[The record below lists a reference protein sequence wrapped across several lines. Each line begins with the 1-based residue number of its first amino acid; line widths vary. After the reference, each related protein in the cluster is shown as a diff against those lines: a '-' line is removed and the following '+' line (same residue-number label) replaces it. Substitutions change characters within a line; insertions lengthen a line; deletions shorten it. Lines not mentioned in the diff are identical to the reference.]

1 MEIDRELWPVL
12 SRLLDEALE
21 LPADARDTW
30 LESLPAIHAALK
42 PTLRELLNHH
52 SAAETRDFLGT
63 MFKVAANDDPHA
75 SAPIPSL
82 AQGTTVGPYVIEE
95 EIGRGGMG
103 AVWRA
108 RRGDGVIKRPVAL
121 KLPHAGPHG
130 QDLIERFARER
141 DILAALAHPHIAR
154 LYDAGIDAKGQP
166 FLALEYVPG
175 QPITRY
181 CDERRL
187 DVPQRLRMFQQVLR
201 AVQYAH
207 VHLVVHRDIKPS
219 NVIVGTDRR
228 AMLLDFGIA
237 KLVEGDASGED
248 AAARTQFAAAMTPD
262 YASPEQIRGESV
274 TTASDVYSLGVLLF
288 EILTGRR
295 PYKLKRDSRGA
306 LEDAILQ
313 MESPRPSQS
322 VRDEAAALAR
332 STTIKALARTLRGDL
347 ETIVL
352 KALKKDP
359 ADRYATVDA
368 FLQDIERYLHGHPVL
383 ARPDS
388 RWYRVRKLVAR
399 HKLSAVTSAVALI
412 LIIATAAIA
421 LVEARRAEEQ
431 RDRAL
436 ALASRNEAVSEF
448 LNQLITE
455 AGGAGKPVAVSDM
468 LARAEAL
475 VNAEYRDQPEHRAAV
490 LAMLGIYYHTTG
502 EDVRAEP
509 LLRQA
514 LEAVRTSPDGDLRRK
529 LMCDHAMS
537 QAPLGKVPESL
548 RTLQAVVADPDT
560 SPLVSAQCLEYLAF
574 MAQDANDAAAA
585 LKYGNLAL
593 QRLREVP
600 HSRALEAM
608 FLSSVGYAEHL
619 SGRNDAA
626 DRLFAQSLAEFARA
640 GRDRNADAISVRN
653 NAAVVSDGAG
663 NPRRSLQLY
672 EQTLA
677 IVAQNDPGAQPPPY
691 LVGNHA
697 HALETLGRFGE
708 ATKVYQQCVAQ
719 TDQAGNMNSRA
730 FCLLGLESVAQ
741 QTGDLAAAERYLAQ
755 ANEIIPKTMPPAHP
769 ASLALRVARA
779 RIDIARHQF
788 RTARADL
795 DFVLANGKSGSAMSF
810 ASLARAELN
819 LAENDVA
826 AAESDA
832 RRALSIVQAAQGG
845 IPYSNRTGAA
855 WLMLGK
861 VLAQKGEASAARAAF
876 RAAIQNLSNTVDADH
891 PLLQEA
897 QRLAAR

>member
-1 MEIDRELWPVL
+1 MEIEREQWPVL
-12 SRLLDEALE
+12 SKLLDEALE
-21 LPADARDTW
+21 LPVEARDTW
-30 LESLPAIHAALK
+30 LESLPAMHAGLK
-42 PTLRELLNHH
+42 STLRELLNHH
-52 SAAETRDFLGT
+52 SAAETHDFLGT
-63 MFKVAANDDPHA
+63 MFKVAANEEPHA
-75 SAPIPSL
+75 TPPPAL
-82 AQGTTVGPYVIEE
+82 AQGTIVGPYVIEE

-121 KLPHAGPHG
+121 KLPHAGPYGHE
-130 QDLIERFARER
+130 LIERFARER

-154 LYDAGIDAKGQP
+154 LYDAGFDAHGQP

-187 DVPQRLRMFQQVLR
+187 DVSQRLRMFQQVLR

-207 VHLVVHRDIKPS
+207 AHLVVHRDIKPS
-219 NVIVGTDRR
+219 NVIVGPDRR

-237 KLVEGDASGED
+237 KLVEGEASGDD
-248 AAARTQFAAAMTPD
+248 AAGRTQFAAAMTPD
-262 YASPEQIRGESV
+262 YASPEQIKGESV
-274 TTASDVYSLGVLLF
+274 TTASDIYSLGVLLF

-295 PYKLKRDSRGA
+295 PYRLTRDSRGA
-306 LEDAILQ
+306 LEDAILKT
-313 MESPRPSQS
+313 EPARPSQT
-322 VRDEAAALAR
+322 VRDETAAHAR
-332 STTIKALARTLRGDL
+332 STTPKSLSRALRGDL
-347 ETIVL
+347 DTIVL

-359 ADRYATVDA
+359 GERYATADA

-399 HKLSAVTSAVALI
+399 HKLSAVTSAVALT
-412 LIIATAAIA
+412 LIVATAAVA
-421 LVEARRAEEQ
+421 LIEAHHAEVQ

-475 VNAEYRDQPEHRAAV
+475 VNTEYRDQPEHRAAV
-490 LAMLGIYYHTTG
+490 LAMLGIYYHTNG

-514 LEAVRTSPDGDLRRK
+514 LDAVRTSADGDLRRK
-529 LMCDHAMS
+529 LMCDHAMTR
-537 QAPLGKVPESL
+537 APLGKVPESL
-548 RTLQAVVADPDT
+548 RTLKAVVADPDT
-560 SPLVSAQCLEYLAF
+560 APLVSAQCLEYLAF
-574 MAQDANDAAAA
+574 MAQDANDSAAA

-600 HSRALEAM
+600 HSRAMEAM

-619 SGRNDAA
+619 NGRNDAA
-626 DRLFAQSLAEFARA
+626 ERLFAQSLAEFARA

-677 IVAQNDPGAQPPPY
+677 IVAENDPDAQPPPY

-697 HALETLGRFGE
+697 HALESLGRFAR
-708 ATKVYQQCVAQ
+708 ATQVYEQCVGQ

-741 QTGDLAAAERYLAQ
+741 QTGDLPAAERYLGKAG
-755 ANEIIPKTMPPAHP
+755 EIIGKTMPPAHP

-779 RIDIARHQF
+779 RIEIARRNF
-788 RTARADL
+788 EPARADL
-795 DFVLANGKSGSAMSF
+795 DFVLANGKSGSARSF

-819 LAENDVA
+819 LAENDLA

-832 RRALSIVQAAQGG
+832 RRALTIVEKAQGG

-861 VLAQKGEASAARAAF
+861 VLAKKGDASGARAAF

-897 QRLAAR
+897 QRLAAG